1 MFDFF
6 KKTFDDI
13 KLDFNYRLK
22 SVKALFSLAKS
33 SKQIIS
39 SVSGIKKDVDS
50 FKEENQSSFDNL
62 QKHLD
67 SMNEE
72 LSALKK

>member
-13 KLDFNYRLK
+13 KLDFDYRLK
-22 SVKALFSLAKS
+22 SVKALFSLAKN
-33 SKQIIS
+33 SKQIIN
-39 SVSGIKKDVDS
+39 SVSGIKKDVES
-50 FKEENQSSFDNL
+50 FKEENQSSCDNQ
-62 QKHLD
+62 QKHL
-67 SMNEE
+67 SRMNEE